1 MPINICIKG
10 IFNYLYNILTATNY
24 IMTFISTDL
33 PNISDELETSDF
45 EGRLDYKGIT
55 YYVIDQSTLTLDTNE
70 APEYSIFF
78 ESIMKGECADEEIND
93 TDGST
98 ESALELMLQTQNQI
112 A

>member
-1 MPINICIKG
+1 
-10 IFNYLYNILTATNY
+10 
-24 IMTFISTDL
+24 MTFISTDL